1 MDVVHRRCAGLDVH
15 KDSVVACVR
24 DAEGARVECETRT
37 FGTTTAELTR
47 LGEWLRERRC
57 THAAME
63 ATGVYWVPVW
73 HILEGHLAQGDD
85 ETGEVLQLMLVNPQH
100 IKAIPR
106 KKTDKEDARWLADLL
121 AHELVRGSF
130 VPPPWVQDLRSVS
143 RTRKQFGQ
151 ERSRHVQRIQKTLEQ
166 ANVKLSSVIS
176 DVTGK
181 AGTAILRA
189 IIGGET
195 DPEKLVQVVTTR
207 LAAKHETLVE
217 ALRGAVTPRHRFVLE
232 IELGHVQKIDE
243 TLARID
249 KEAAAILEP
258 FRAQAE
264 RLIAIPGVGE
274 IAARIIIAEI
284 GTDMTRFPTAGH
296 LVSWAGLAPRNDES
310 AGKRQST
317 RTRKGNGWLKPILVQ
332 AAWAATRV
340 KDSYLRAQFMR
351 IKTRRGPMKAIL
363 AVAASILSIVH
374 VLLARNIEYRDLGAD
389 YFDRRD
395 QDKLV
400 SRLTRK
406 LDVLGFTVVPK
417 AA

>member
-1 MDVVHRRCAGLDVH
+1 MEVVHPRCAGLDVH

-24 DAEGARVECETRT
+24 NAEGARVECETRT

-47 LGEWLRERRC
+47 LGEWLKETRC

-73 HILEGHLAQGDD
+73 HILEGHLEQGDE

-130 VPPPWVQDLRSVS
+130 VPPAWVQDLRALM
-143 RTRKQFGQ
+143 RTRKQFVH
-151 ERSRHVQRIQKTLEQ
+151 ERTRHVQRIQKTLEQ
-166 ANVKLSSVIS
+166 ANVKLASVIS
-176 DVTGK
+176 DITGT
-181 AGTAILRA
+181 AGTALLRA
-189 IIGGET
+189 IIGGEK
-195 DPEKLVQVVTTR
+195 DPEKLVEVITTR
-207 LAAKHETLVE
+207 LSAKRETLVE
-217 ALRGAVTPRHRFVLE
+217 ALRGAVTARHRFVLDV
-232 IELGHVQKIDE
+232 ELGYVEKIDA
-243 TLARID
+243 TLVRID

-258 FRAQAE
+258 FRAQLE
-264 RLIAIPGVGE
+264 RLTAIPGVGDL
-274 IAARIIIAEI
+274 AAGMILAEI
-284 GTDMTRFPTAGH
+284 GTDMTRFATPAH

-317 RTRKGNGWLKPILVQ
+317 RTRKGNVWLKALLVQ
-332 AAWAATRV
+332 VAWAAVRT

-351 IKTRRGPMKAIL
+351 IKTRRGPLKAIL

-374 VLLARNIEYRDLGAD
+374 VMLARGVEYRDLGAD
-389 YFDRRD
+389 YFDKRD
-395 QDKLV
+395 REKLV
-400 SRLTRK
+400 ARLTRK
-406 LDVLGFTVVPK
+406 LDNLGYNVLPK

>member
-1 MDVVHRRCAGLDVH
+1 MQVVHPRCAGLDVH

-24 DAEGARVECETRT
+24 KAEGTRVECETRT

-47 LGEWLRERRC
+47 LGEWLKETRC

-73 HILEGHLAQGDD
+73 HILEGHLEAGDA
-85 ETGEVLQLMLVNPQH
+85 ETGEVLELMLVNPQH

-121 AHELVRGSF
+121 AHQLVRGSF
-130 VPPPWVQDLRSVS
+130 VPPAWVQDLRALM
-143 RTRKQFGQ
+143 RTRKQFTH
-151 ERSRHVQRIQKTLEQ
+151 ERNRHVQRIQKTLEQ
-166 ANVKLSSVIS
+166 ANVKLASVIS

-181 AGTAILRA
+181 AGTALLRA
-189 IIGGET
+189 IIKGEK
-195 DPEKLVQVVTTR
+195 DPEKLLDAVTTR
-207 LAAKHETLVE
+207 LSAKRETLIE
-217 ALRGAVTPRHRFVLE
+217 ALRGAVTARHRFVLE
-232 IELGHVQKIDE
+232 LELSYVEKIDE

-258 FRAQAE
+258 FRVQAK
-264 RLIAIPGVGE
+264 RLTAIPG
-274 IAARIIIAEI
+274 ISDLAASMILAEI
-284 GTDMTRFPTAGH
+284 GTDMTRFETAAH

-317 RTRKGNGWLKPILVQ
+317 RTRKGNAWLKTVLVQ
-332 AAWAATRV
+332 SAWAATRV
-340 KDSYLRAQFMR
+340 KESYLRAQFMR
-351 IKTRRGPMKAIL
+351 IKTRRGPLKAIL

-374 VLLARNIEYRDLGAD
+374 VMLARDVEYRDLGAD
-389 YFDRRD
+389 YFDKRD
-395 QDKLV
+395 RAKLV
-400 SRLTRK
+400 ARLTRR
-406 LDVLGFTVVPK
+406 LDSLGYSVLPK

>member
-1 MDVVHRRCAGLDVH
+1 MEVVHSRCAGLDVH

-24 DAEGARVECETRT
+24 NAAGTRVECETRT

-47 LGEWLRERRC
+47 LGEWLKESRC

-73 HILEGHLAQGDD
+73 HILEGHLEGGDD
-85 ETGEVLQLMLVNPQH
+85 ETGEVLELMLVNPQH

-121 AHELVRGSF
+121 AHDLVRGSF
-130 VPPPWVQDLRSVS
+130 VPTAWVQDVRALM
-143 RTRKQFGQ
+143 RTRKQFVH
-151 ERSRHVQRIQKTLEQ
+151 ERTRHVQRIQKTLEQ
-166 ANVKLSSVIS
+166 ANVKLASVIS
-176 DVTGK
+176 DVMGK
-181 AGTAILRA
+181 SGTAILRA

-195 DPEKLVQVVTTR
+195 DPEKLAQAVTTR
-207 LAAKHETLVE
+207 LSAKHETLVE
-217 ALRGAVTPRHRFVLE
+217 ALRGAVTARHRFLLE
-232 IELGHVQKIDE
+232 VELGYVEKIDV

-258 FRAQAE
+258 FRAHAE
-264 RLIAIPGVGE
+264 RLTAIPGVGDL
-274 IAARIIIAEI
+274 AARMIIAEI
-284 GTDMTRFPTAGH
+284 GVDMSRFPTAAQ

-317 RTRKGNGWLKPILVQ
+317 RTRKGNIWLKSVLVQ
-332 AAWAATRV
+332 AAWGATRA

-363 AVAASILSIVH
+363 AVAASILSTVH
-374 VLLARNIEYRDLGAD
+374 VLLARGVEYRDLGAD
-389 YFDRRD
+389 YFDTRD
-395 QDKLV
+395 RAKLV
-400 SRLTRK
+400 ARLTRK
-406 LDVLGFTVVPK
+406 LDGLGYNVMPK

>member
-1 MDVVHRRCAGLDVH
+1 MQVVHPRCAGLDVH

-24 DAEGARVECETRT
+24 NAEGARVECETRT

-47 LGEWLRERRC
+47 LGEWLKETRC

-73 HILEGHLAQGDD
+73 HILEGHLEQGDE
-85 ETGEVLQLMLVNPQH
+85 ETGEVLELMLVNPQH

-130 VPPPWVQDLRSVS
+130 VPPAWVQDLRALM
-143 RTRKQFGQ
+143 RTRKQFTH
-151 ERSRHVQRIQKTLEQ
+151 ERTRHVQRIQKTLEQ
-166 ANVKLSSVIS
+166 ANVKLASVIS
-176 DVTGK
+176 DITGT
-181 AGTAILRA
+181 AGTALLRA
-189 IIGGET
+189 IIGGEK
-195 DPEKLVQVVTTR
+195 DPEKLVEVITTR
-207 LAAKHETLVE
+207 LSAKRETLVE
-217 ALRGAVTPRHRFVLE
+217 ALRGAVTARHRFVLDV
-232 IELGHVQKIDE
+232 ELGYVEKIDA
-243 TLARID
+243 TLVRID

-264 RLIAIPGVGE
+264 RLTAIPGVGDL
-274 IAARIIIAEI
+274 AAGMILAEI
-284 GTDMTRFPTAGH
+284 GTDMTRFATTAH

-317 RTRKGNGWLKPILVQ
+317 RTRKGNVWLKSLLVQ
-332 AAWAATRV
+332 VAWAAVRT

-351 IKTRRGPMKAIL
+351 IKTRRGPLKAIL

-374 VLLARNIEYRDLGAD
+374 VMLARGVEYRDLGAD
-389 YFDRRD
+389 YFDKRD
-395 QDKLV
+395 REKLV
-400 SRLTRK
+400 ARLTRK
-406 LDVLGFTVVPK
+406 LDNLGYNVLPK